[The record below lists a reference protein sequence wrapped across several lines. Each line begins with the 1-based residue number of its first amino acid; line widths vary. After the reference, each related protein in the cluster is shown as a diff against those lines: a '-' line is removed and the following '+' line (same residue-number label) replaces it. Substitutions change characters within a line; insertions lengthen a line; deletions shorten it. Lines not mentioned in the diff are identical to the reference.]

1 MVETEKKSLSPGQLI
16 WKRFKQNKL
25 ALFGLIIL
33 CLAAFIAA
41 MGGLLRQDATK
52 DANDQQIALS
62 KQGLNFRVST
72 LKVRKNTVEKTSSF
86 QGITQMFFGGAETE
100 FDEIPLHSYTFKND
114 SIVGFQFGGS
124 DTIAGAPFSYHL
136 LDVAFAIK
144 STAVKS
150 ENNILEAAGLDSRL
164 ISRTKNEL
172 QSTIEDEFIYTK
184 TYLLGTDKFGRDLL
198 SRLMAGTIVSLSVGL
213 ISVFISL
220 ILGIS
225 LGSIAGYFG
234 GWIDDVIT
242 WIINVVWSIPTLL
255 LVIAITFALGKGFV
269 QVFIAVGLT
278 MWVEVARVVRGQVIG
293 LKNLEYIEAARALGF
308 STARILSRHVLPNI
322 LGPVIVISAANFAS
336 AILLEAG
343 LSFLGIGAQIPMA
356 SWGQMIKENYAY
368 ITTDLAYLAILPG
381 IAISTLVLA
390 FMLIGNGL
398 RDAFDTRTS

>member
-322 LGPVIVISAANFAS
+322 LG
-336 AILLEAG
+336 
-343 LSFLGIGAQIPMA
+343 Q
-356 SWGQMIKENYAY
+356 
-368 ITTDLAYLAILPG
+368 
-381 IAISTLVLA
+381 
-390 FMLIGNGL
+390 
-398 RDAFDTRTS
+398 